1 MHDSSRIRLIVGLG
15 NPGREYDD
23 TRHNVGFMVLDRLAF
38 GKSEWRRERTWKAQL
53 CRLGDVVLCKPET
66 FMNLSGKAV
75 ASVARFYQIP
85 TSSILVVLDEMA
97 LPLGRLRLR
106 VRGSA
111 AGHNGMRSIMESL
124 GTQEIARLR
133 LGIGGAEPGEAV
145 AHVLG
150 KFRKDEKPLL
160 EEMLARSEAAI
171 RMINGE
177 GFDAAMNAFN

>member
-1 MHDSSRIRLIVGLG
+1 MNSLQLIVGLG
-15 NPGREYDD
+15 NPGAEYEG
-23 TRHNVGFMVLDRLAF
+23 TRHNVGFMVLDRLIT
-38 GKSEWRRERTWKAQL
+38 GMGEWKREKAWQAKVA
-53 CRLGDVVLCKPET
+53 RLNGILLCKPET

-150 KFRKDEKPLL
+150 KFRKDEKPVL